1 LCCNF
6 VIDFFK
12 VNEVSELSPGDVIS
26 SMTLKI
32 AEKRKRRK
40 QPAEK
45 KENKRKRVFL
55 KKRRNVKE

>member
-1 LCCNF
+1 MCCNF

-26 SMTLKI
+26 SITLKI

-45 KENKRKRVFL
+45 KRKQKKEGIL
-55 KKRRNVKE
+55 KEEEEC

>member
-1 LCCNF
+1 MFICLNCV
-6 VIDFFK
+6 VILLLIFFK

-45 KENKRKRVFL
+45 KET
-55 KKRRNVKE
+55 KERGYS